1 VIDILFPAAF
11 ILGALGLGIS
21 VALGLLTGS
30 AIERHAGT
38 RAFWLTMALL
48 LCVGATALDFLTSPG
63 VNARSL
69 GGLEGHLWGPAIW
82 IKRAA
87 LALIVLGA
95 SLKALGGA
103 IRGTTRL
110 DLVFAA
116 FALFWITNYALNA
129 VGGTHHDFLGT
140 SLYVLPLVLAFYADD
155 ATAFEGFARGVVLAM
170 TLVMIASLIAIPVA
184 QKYVVMRTLT
194 TIIGALGGRLNGLT
208 GHPNTLA
215 QVALLVLA
223 FLLFRPGTVRNRV
236 LKAIVVLVAITVMV
250 LTQSKT
256 AAGVLGLLVLAWAAR
271 AGLGRSDSVNARGG
285 MAAALT
291 FAIGLLVLVL
301 GLQVAGVF
309 ERLFDKLQALIPTL
323 TTFTGRTEIWRLTF
337 AEFVRNPLFGY
348 GPGLWDLNFRLETGL
363 LEVGQAHNQLLQTLG
378 SGGLFGV
385 AGLLFYLG
393 VLAHASWRLLRREHA
408 WLPLALFAMLL
419 IFSVAEAPFRL
430 AHPMDI
436 GTLLQICL
444 LMSLRH
450 YRLNAEFAP
459 AAAAAA
465 TPALASRRPT

>member
-1 VIDILFPAAF
+1 MNAADILFPAAF
-11 ILGALGLGIS
+11 ILGALALGIS

-30 AIERHAGT
+30 SIERHLGT
-38 RAFWLTMALL
+38 RTFWLLMALL

-87 LALIVLGA
+87 LMLIVLGA
-95 SLKALGGA
+95 LMNAASGA
-103 IRGTTRL
+103 FRNTTRF
-110 DLVFAA
+110 DLVFVA
-116 FALFWITNYALNA
+116 FLLFWLTNYALNA
-129 VGGTHHDFLGT
+129 LAGTNQEFLGT
-140 SLYVLPLVLAFYADD
+140 SLYVLPLVLAIYADD
-155 ATAFEGFARGVVLAM
+155 ETAFEGFSKGVVLAM
-170 TLVMIASLIAIPVA
+170 TLVMIGSLAAIPVA
-184 QKYVVMRTLT
+184 QKYVVMRSLT

-215 QVALLVLA
+215 QIALLVLA
-223 FLLFRPGTVRNRV
+223 FFLFRPETVRSRFLKV
-236 LKAIVVLVAITVMV
+236 LISLLAVVVMV

-256 AAGVLGLLVLAWAAR
+256 AAAVLAVLVLARVAR
-271 AGLGRSDSVNARGG
+271 TAIGSFDSVNRRGG
-285 MAAALT
+285 MAAVLSIGVALL
-291 FAIGLLVLVL
+291 ALAL
-301 GLQVAGVF
+301 GLQIAGVF
-309 ERLFDKLQALIPTL
+309 ERLFDKLATLIPTL

-393 VLAHASWRLLRREHA
+393 VLAQASWRLLRREHV
-408 WLPLALFAMLL
+408 WLPAVLFAMLL
-419 IFSVAEAPFRL
+419 ILSIAEAPFRL

-436 GTLLQICL
+436 GTLLQVCL

-450 YRLNAEFAP
+450 YRLKAEVAP
-459 AAAAAA
+459 A
-465 TPALASRRPT
+465 PQPLPVSRRFA